1 MYAEKSRAIDIL
13 TLLLYV
19 SLFMISSESFNGAI
33 ISLGAA
39 VASALI
45 VAIDAFYNNFTIK
58 FKITVMHIWIIIFAA
73 FCYFSAVWA
82 EVPNLAIDKGTS
94 IVKNGI
100 CVFLIYIYYQKCDSI
115 KHLLKTMMYG
125 GYALIVL
132 SVCFVGLDS
141 IAKLI
146 NSSTRMEGEFLN
158 QNTLGMLAA
167 LTIII
172 NIYFI
177 IYYREEKIGLPFAAL
192 SLIVLAA
199 AGSRKSILELVFG
212 VLLLLLLKNYNKKK
226 IFQSALKIVIV
237 LLVFAI
243 LVAILSEL
251 PMFDFI
257 KLRLENLIHQLTGSG
272 HTDRSIRNRAL
283 LDVLGWQIFTDNPIL
298 GVGMDCARIPVRQ
311 ITGIDYYLHNNY
323 LELLADGGVVGFI
336 LYFSFYVIIIHR
348 FWKYRKFRDAEYDI
362 CLVIMIIQLVIQ
374 FAYVA
379 YYGRETYFYNMLFF
393 LETEI
398 ISRKSKKERNM
409 NYTLNSSEVIINEK
423 RYCENN
429 VEIHNGF

>member
-1 MYAEKSRAIDIL
+1 MNAEKSRIIDIL

-19 SLFMISSESFNGAI
+19 SLFMISSESFNGAM

-39 VASALI
+39 FASVLI
-45 VAIDAFYNNFTIK
+45 VCIDALYNNFSIK
-58 FKITVMHIWIIIFAA
+58 IKITAMHIWIIIFAA

-82 EVPNLAIDKGTS
+82 MVPNLAIDKGTS

-100 CVFLIYIYYQKCDSI
+100 CVFLIYIYYQKSDSI

-125 GYALIVL
+125 GYTVIIL
-132 SVCFVGLDS
+132 SVGFLGLNS
-141 IAKLI
+141 ISMLI
-146 NSSTRMEGEFLN
+146 NSSTRMDGGFLN

-172 NIYFI
+172 NLYFI
-177 IYYREEKIGLPFAAL
+177 IYYREEKKGIPFAVLAL
-192 SLIVLAA
+192 VVLAA
-199 AGSRKSILELVFG
+199 AGSRKSILELIIG
-212 VLLLLLLKNYNKKK
+212 ALLLLLLKNYNKKRFFK
-226 IFQSALKIVIV
+226 SVVKIVIA

-243 LVAILSEL
+243 LVVALSKL
-251 PMFDFI
+251 QMFDFI
-257 KLRLENLIHQLTGSG
+257 KLRLENLVHQLTGSG
-272 HTDRSIRNRAL
+272 NTDRSVRYRAL

-336 LYFSFYVIIIHR
+336 IYFSFYIMIIYR
-348 FWKYRKFRDAEYDI
+348 LWKYRKYRDSEYDI
-362 CLVIMIIQLVIQ
+362 CLVIMTIQLLVQ
-374 FAYVA
+374 FAYVS
-379 YYGRETYFYNMLFF
+379 YSGRETYFYNMLFF

-398 ISRKSKKERNM
+398 LSRRSKKEGNV
-409 NYTLNSSEVIINEK
+409 NYSVKSAGSDIK
-423 RYCENN
+423 
-429 VEIHNGF
+429 